1 MVMAE
6 SFFVTF
12 HKSPL
17 PSLMETS
24 RRTLDNFLNITF
36 SPPWILYGLSHNI
49 IGLRRLPFSSY
60 GSRIQLSSFFS
71 FFLFFSFFFPALDGF
86 LPVVGMYEIESSSMS
101 DVVRAFSHESQ
112 SEVIG

>member
-1 MVMAE
+1 MNCSFCFAFFRGSHVDSDILYMVMAE

-60 GSRIQLSSFFS
+60 
-71 FFLFFSFFFPALDGF
+71 
-86 LPVVGMYEIESSSMS
+86 
-101 DVVRAFSHESQ
+101 
-112 SEVIG
+112 